1 MNNKTFLAG
10 KAYDLTARQSQLFK
24 KMCDLSEIPHYILF
38 ERLSIGEEKNFSLY
52 SDTMRL
58 IHLGHMDSSETES
71 KRIYEIF
78 KDKETIDLSNVVL
91 TAKVKSNKTEE
102 YMPVL
107 KKLTNFI
114 ESLKEP
120 KKSYVRL
127 GWIEIIKDEWY
138 VTEKG
143 TQAIGQALLIS
154 GISLDEHA
162 KAEIKR
168 ITDEKKKKC
177 KKSTCDED

>member
-1 MNNKTFLAG
+1 MKKKTFLAG
-10 KAYDLTARQSQLFK
+10 KAYQLTTKQAQLFQ
-24 KMCDLSEIPHYILF
+24 KMEGLGQSPEYILF
-38 ERLSIGEEKNFSLY
+38 ERLSIGEDQNYSLY
-52 SDTMRL
+52 NDGMRL
-58 IHLGHMDSSETES
+58 IHLGHLSFSEDS
-71 KRIYEIF
+71 YEKVKKIF
-78 KDKETIDLSNVVL
+78 GNKETIDLTQVVL

-138 VTEKG
+138 VTEEG
-143 TQAIGQALLIS
+143 TQAIGQAMLIS
-154 GISLDEHA
+154 GLTLDEYA

-168 ITDEKKKKC
+168 ITDAKKKKKC
-177 KKSTCDED
+177 KKTEDED